1 MPFKLFWEPRRLL
14 VKFAGFMQDADFQ
27 RCAEMIQ
34 GDERSDTVRRWVY
47 DFSDVTGSDLTP
59 DTLDLLTAMALG
71 VLTQGPPGCV
81 AVVTQDPGLSQAA
94 MAFCSRLADL
104 CPAEAFGSLS
114 AAQAWAEGAEM
125 QARC

>member
-1 MPFKLFWEPRRLL
+1 L
-14 VKFAGFMQDADFQ
+14 VKFAGFVQDADFQ

-71 VLTQGPPGCV
+71 VLHRARPCGCGHPGQ
-81 AVVTQDPGLSQAA
+81 ASAA

-114 AAQAWAEGAEM
+114 AAQAWAEGAKCR
-125 QARC
+125 QC